1 MKQWC
6 GQEAQATGINRL
18 QKETVQYEAWQP
30 WLTWTGWESTPDL
43 SLKSLHIIL
52 KPKKSHVE
60 RDTTIFRLETVLLGV
75 SL

>member
-6 GQEAQATGINRL
+6 DQETQAPGINRL
-18 QKETVQYEAWQP
+18 QKETVEYEAWQP
-30 WLTWTGWESTPDL
+30 WLTCTGWESMPDL
-43 SLKSLHIIL
+43 SLKSLHLIL

-60 RDTTIFRLETVLLGV
+60 CDTTIFRLETVLLGA